1 MSVFAY
7 CSHFTTVYICM
18 CMQTK
23 SDHFGSIPIQVETPC
38 VKLGMTKG
46 KFRWH
51 VKTYAQYKELIPFH
65 LWYNKNKK
73 NPKFKHLLAVA
84 LRNWKGLDYI
94 NNKVVK
100 NKATS
105 LGPPPAGP
113 QVEREKCR

>member
-1 MSVFAY
+1 MHI
-7 CSHFTTVYICM
+7 CS
-18 CMQTK
+18 
-23 SDHFGSIPIQVETPC
+23 HFGSIPIETPC
-38 VKLGMTKG
+38 DKLGMTKG
-46 KFRWH
+46 LCPDLRPE
-51 VKTYAQYKELIPFH
+51 TYDQYKELIPFQ